1 MECSGMEPRTAYFL
15 RRNKGRKYLDKFKP
29 QKFHCVNNF
38 FQRCVPVASPKKEG
52 LLQVPNVHHRVYR
65 KEEDGELVIA
75 TLQNQI
81 NLNGVLN
88 VSLVQVLFRK
98 YAFKHFHIDYD
109 QVH

>member
-1 MECSGMEPRTAYFL
+1 MCKLFHAFQVWKQGPHIFKDVIRE
-15 RRNKGRKYLDKFKP
+15 YLGKFKS
-29 QKFHCVNNF
+29 QEFHGVNIF

-65 KEEDGELVIA
+65 KVEDGELVIA

-88 VSLVQVLFRK
+88 VFLVQVLL
-98 YAFKHFHIDYD
+98 
-109 QVH
+109 